1 MLHTERHKYLI
12 LLTGENPT
20 NIANDAHG
28 FKKCVATQIII
39 CRKMIVQILFYSELI
54 LGAGKICKYK
64 SYFPL

>member
-28 FKKCVATQIII
+28 FKKCVATQIIYVI
-39 CRKMIVQILFYSELI
+39 
-54 LGAGKICKYK
+54 
-64 SYFPL
+64 